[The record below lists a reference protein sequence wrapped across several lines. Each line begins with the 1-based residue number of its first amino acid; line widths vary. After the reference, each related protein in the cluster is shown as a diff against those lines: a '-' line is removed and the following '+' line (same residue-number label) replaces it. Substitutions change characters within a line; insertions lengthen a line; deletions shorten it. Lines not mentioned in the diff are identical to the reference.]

1 MVGYSLRSPGEKRL
15 SASEPATR
23 SQAGAAAVPG
33 RYRRCAGGLVGVN
46 PTATAGSPRPVR
58 QTCELS
64 LLTSKAP
71 PGGLLPLSP
80 GSPQLQAPE
89 HSVAW
94 AVGAED
100 DVSIRMLGVWRWP
113 ARQGIDDVREFRRGG
128 RVLWA
133 PSCDPGRMSG
143 GGWEVRKESELWV
156 RWMLV

>member
-58 QTCELS
+58 RTCELS

-80 GSPQLQAPE
+80 GSPQLQPPPPAP
-89 HSVAW
+89 STASP
-94 AVGAED
+94 GLSGLAED

-113 ARQGIDDVREFRRGG
+113 ARQGIDDVKEFR
-128 RVLWA
+128 
-133 PSCDPGRMSG
+133 G
-143 GGWEVRKESELWV
+143 GGLCSLGSI
-156 RWMLV
+156 L